1 MKNILLLCI
10 ITCSTLW
17 IIGSIIAVSY
27 TWENFS
33 SSTLKNY
40 NIQKLKCKTLYYEK
54 AARERCITIM
64 DLEHFQTK
72 SIGVFNRVLIIT
84 SFPSI
89 SLLSFYF
96 FNKKGKTIKRRIGK
110 K

>member
-89 SLLSFYF
+89 LLLSFYF
-96 FNKKGKTIKRRIGK
+96 FNKKGTTIKRRIGK